1 LFPNAIDLEWITAY
15 GLPGDQFATGIY
27 PTEDGGFIL
36 VGNTVA
42 DDLYSALV
50 LKLRADGLMEW
61 QKSIAQVRALDV
73 LETSSGDFILAG
85 DLHWI
90 KLDSQGNMLWQHTF
104 EQPAYHTGRI
114 IRLVEESNG
123 DIMVEAEG
131 SRTVFNAEA
140 KLQSFTELDPQTDP
154 GNVIDGLDESQLE
167 ELVFVETTADGGAIV
182 GNRIIEDYGIVAD
195 MVSYVLFS
203 RFSADGSLR
212 WQRGYGGY
220 FLASYDD
227 VHAFETQSGDIIVAG
242 TLSYFANQA
251 DRNDLWMLRL
261 DRDGKSRWDKLYATE
276 GEDPEGQDAVVVVQE
291 LSNGDLIFAG
301 QTSGAG
307 TGDQDLWAL
316 RTNAQGEIPNC
327 GLVLDGSAGS
337 FGNFPEVETTPI
349 FEGEQGD
356 YDDGEAQAIPL
367 CPPSP

>member
-1 LFPNAIDLEWITAY
+1 
-15 GLPGDQFATGIY
+15 
-27 PTEDGGFIL
+27 
-36 VGNTVA
+36 
-42 DDLYSALV
+42 
-50 LKLRADGLMEW
+50 
-61 QKSIAQVRALDV
+61 
-73 LETSSGDFILAG
+73 
-85 DLHWI
+85 
-90 KLDSQGNMLWQHTF
+90 
-104 EQPAYHTGRI
+104 
-114 IRLVEESNG
+114 
-123 DIMVEAEG
+123 
-131 SRTVFNAEA
+131 
-140 KLQSFTELDPQTDP
+140 LDPQTDP
-154 GNVIDGLDESQLE
+154 GNVIDSLDESQLE

-337 FGNFPEVETTPI
+337 FGNSPKWKRLPSSRVNKGTTTTAKRRPFRFARPPLNVISSLARIPGICSRTCCCWGAPQRKPSQERLKRLWIPNRRPDSAVEESADLAFRGIRGGTL
-349 FEGEQGD
+349 GERAATWRHEKWGRSGD
-356 YDDGEAQAIPL
+356 RAPTEDPGWNTRE
-367 CPPSP
+367 

>member
-220 FLASYDD
+220 F
-227 VHAFETQSGDIIVAG
+227 
-242 TLSYFANQA
+242 
-251 DRNDLWMLRL
+251 
-261 DRDGKSRWDKLYATE
+261 
-276 GEDPEGQDAVVVVQE
+276 
-291 LSNGDLIFAG
+291 
-301 QTSGAG
+301 
-307 TGDQDLWAL
+307 
-316 RTNAQGEIPNC
+316 
-327 GLVLDGSAGS
+327 
-337 FGNFPEVETTPI
+337 
-349 FEGEQGD
+349 
-356 YDDGEAQAIPL
+356 
-367 CPPSP
+367 